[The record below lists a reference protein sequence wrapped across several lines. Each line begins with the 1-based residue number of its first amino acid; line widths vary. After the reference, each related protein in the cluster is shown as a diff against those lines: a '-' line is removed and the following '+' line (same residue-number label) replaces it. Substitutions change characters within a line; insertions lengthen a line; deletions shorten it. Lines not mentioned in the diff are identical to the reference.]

1 MNLIATEA
9 QFTTVSSPFSLKNT
23 RKNIMKPPF
32 TAITAITLAAAVLIS
47 ANAFA
52 QSFELTSADVSSAAP
67 IAAQHVFA
75 GFGCTGGNI
84 SPALAWKNP
93 PAGTKSFAVMLH
105 DQDAPTGGA
114 GFWHWVVVNLPATAT
129 GLPRGAGAAS
139 GNALPEAAR
148 QINTDF
154 GAPGYGGPC
163 PPQGREPHR
172 YTFTVYALKV
182 DKLDLPANATASLTG
197 FMVNGNALGK
207 ASFVARYGR

>member
-1 MNLIATEA
+1 LKITERTNMKTS
-9 QFTTVSSPFSLKNT
+9 FTT
-23 RKNIMKPPF
+23 
-32 TAITAITLAAAVLIS
+32 ITLAAAALLS
-47 ANAFA
+47 SSAFA
-52 QSFELTSADVSSAAP
+52 QSFELSSTDVSAAAP

-84 SPALAWKNP
+84 SPALSWKNP
-93 PAGTKSFAVMLH
+93 PADTKSFAILMH

-114 GFWHWVVVNLPATAT
+114 GFWHWVLVNLPATAT
-129 GLPRGAGAAS
+129 GLPQGAGAAD
-139 GNALPEAAR
+139 NKALPASVR

-172 YTFTVYALKV
+172 YTFTVHALKV

-197 FMVNGNALGK
+197 FMVNGNSIGK

>member
-1 MNLIATEA
+1 MKTTLTSLAT
-9 QFTTVSSPFSLKNT
+9 
-23 RKNIMKPPF
+23 
-32 TAITAITLAAAVLIS
+32 AAALTAAAFTS
-47 ANAFA
+47 AAAHA
-52 QSFELTSADVSSAAP
+52 QAFELTSADVSAAAP
-67 IAAQHVFA
+67 IAEKHVFA
-75 GFGCTGGNI
+75 GFGCTGGNQ
-84 SPALAWKNP
+84 SPALAWKNA

-114 GFWHWVVVNLPATAT
+114 GFWHWVVVNLPANST
-129 GLPRGAGAAS
+129 GLAAGAGA
-139 GNALPEAAR
+139 GDGKALPAGAS

-163 PPQGREPHR
+163 PPQGREAHR

>member
-1 MNLIATEA
+1 MISCL
-9 QFTTVSSPFSLKNT
+9 FSSKTYGIL
-23 RKNIMKPPF
+23 IMKTSF
-32 TAITAITLAAAVLIS
+32 TAIALTTVALIS
-47 ANAFA
+47 ANTFA
-52 QSFELTSADVSSAAP
+52 QSFELSSTDVSTAAP
-67 IAAQHVFA
+67 IAAQHVFT
-75 GFGCTGGNI
+75 GFGCAGGNI
-84 SPALAWKNP
+84 SPALSWKNP

-114 GFWHWVVVNLPATAT
+114 GFWHWVVVNLPANAT
-129 GLPRGAGAAS
+129 SLPQGAGTAD
-139 GNALPEAAR
+139 GKALPAGAR

-163 PPQGREPHR
+163 PPQGREAHR

-182 DKLDLPANATASLTG
+182 DQLDLPANATASLTG

>member
-1 MNLIATEA
+1 M
-9 QFTTVSSPFSLKNT
+9 KNAFALLS
-23 RKNIMKPPF
+23 I
-32 TAITAITLAAAVLIS
+32 AAAALS
-47 ANAFA
+47 ATPAHA
-52 QSFELTSADVSSAAP
+52 QSFELSSPDVSASAP
-67 IAAQHVFA
+67 IAAQHVFS
-75 GFGCTGGNI
+75 GFGCTGGNL
-84 SPALAWKNP
+84 SPALSWKNP

-114 GFWHWVVVNLPATAT
+114 GFWHWVVVNLPASTTSLAQ
-129 GLPRGAGAAS
+129 GAGKAD
-139 GNALPEAAR
+139 GTALPASAR

-163 PPQGREPHR
+163 PPEGREAHR

-182 DKLDLPANATASLTG
+182 EKLDLPANATASLTG

>member
-1 MNLIATEA
+1 MKTTFRTLAIATA
-9 QFTTVSSPFSLKNT
+9 ATAALTVASLN
-23 RKNIMKPPF
+23 
-32 TAITAITLAAAVLIS
+32 
-47 ANAFA
+47 ANAQA
-52 QSFELTSADVSSAAP
+52 FELTSADVSAAAP
-67 IAAQHVFA
+67 IAAKHVFS
-75 GFGCTGGNI
+75 GFGCTGGNQ
-84 SPALAWKNP
+84 SPALSWKNA

-114 GFWHWVVVNLPATAT
+114 GFWHWVVVNLPASAT
-129 GLPRGAGAAS
+129 SLPAGAGAAD
-139 GNALPEAAR
+139 GKALPAGAS

-163 PPQGREPHR
+163 PPQGRDAHR

-207 ASFVARYGR
+207 ASFAARYSR

>member
-1 MNLIATEA
+1 MKTILT
-9 QFTTVSSPFSLKNT
+9 SL
-23 RKNIMKPPF
+23 
-32 TAITAITLAAAVLIS
+32 TATLAAALTC
-47 ANAFA
+47 AA
-52 QSFELTSADVSSAAP
+52 QAQAFELSSPDVSAAAP
-67 IAAQHVFA
+67 IATQHVLN
-75 GFGCTGGNI
+75 GFGCTGGNL

-114 GFWHWVVVNLPATAT
+114 GFWHWVVVNLPASTT
-129 GLPRGAGAAS
+129 SLPQGAGD
-139 GNALPEAAR
+139 GKALPAGAL

-163 PPQGREPHR
+163 PPQGREAHR

-182 DKLDLPANATASLTG
+182 DKLELPANATASLTG